1 MNVAPKSLRLRLLLA
16 WAVFILLLLL
26 AASVGLRLL
35 FERSIMRRT
44 QVELS
49 ADLRQIKRGMEIA
62 NDGSLRIVR
71 KPTDPQFDIPL
82 GGRYWQVREAN
93 SIQAR
98 SLSLKDEQLDVPAS
112 ARQSLTERAVW
123 LAGPERQ
130 RLFAIS
136 EDVSV
141 VGHGSDGTRLFQITT
156 AVDASEIEED
166 TAKFSSDLY
175 TSLATLAALLFAGA
189 YAHVT
194 IGLRQLEDLRARLAS
209 VRQGRARQIEG
220 VFPSEIMPLVT
231 ETNELLTAQDTALSA
246 ARQRAAD
253 LAHGL
258 NTPLAVMNAKNRQL
272 RRDGQGEI
280 ADEIDKQIEKMRRH
294 VERELARAR
303 ARGGSRTDHN
313 QIDVVALLEPLISA
327 LQVLPRGQG
336 LDWTIELPARCAAF
350 VDADDFNNMIGNLL
364 ENAEKFAKSRIDV
377 SAARADAGCEIC
389 IEDDG
394 PGISDAEIPRMLLR
408 GERAD
413 TTAANGTGLGLA
425 IAGDLVELYSGRLT
439 LSRSALGGLRAAI
452 FLPDRTPRLDE
463 GRV

>member
-1 MNVAPKSLRLRLLLA
+1 MNVAPKSLRVRLLLA

-62 NDGSLRIVR
+62 DDGTVRIVR
-71 KPTDPQFDIPL
+71 KPTDPQFDMPF
-82 GGRYWQVREAN
+82 GGRYWQVRDATLVL
-93 SIQAR
+93 AR
-98 SLSLKDEQLDVPAS
+98 SLSLKYDQLNVPALGS
-112 ARQSLTERAVW
+112 KDFTGRPIWFS
-123 LAGPERQ
+123 GPEQQ

-136 EDVSV
+136 ENVPMP
-141 VGHGSDGTRLFQITT
+141 GSASPDKRLLQITT

-194 IGLRQLEDLRARLAS
+194 IGLRQLEDLRLRLAS
-209 VRQGRARQIEG
+209 VRQGRAKQIEG
-220 VFPSEIMPLVT
+220 EFPSEIMPLVT
-231 ETNELLTAQDTALSA
+231 ETNELLAAQQSTLST

-280 ADEIDKQIEKMRRH
+280 ADEIDSQIEKMRRH

-303 ARGGSRTDHN
+303 ARGGSRIDHI
-313 QIDVVALLEPLISA
+313 QIDVVELLEPLISA
-327 LQVLPRGQG
+327 LQVLPRGQA
-336 LDWTIELPARCAAF
+336 LDWTIKMPAKCVAF

-364 ENAEKFAKSRIDV
+364 ENAEKFAAGRIEVTASRIGT
-377 SAARADAGCEIC
+377 GCEIC

-394 PGISDAEIPRMLLR
+394 PGIDDAEIPRMLLR

-413 TTAANGTGLGLA
+413 TTAASGTGLGLA

-439 LSRSALGGLRAAI
+439 LSRSALGGLKAAL
-452 FLPDRTPRLDE
+452 FLPDRSL
-463 GRV
+463 